1 LQEITSDILPQILQI
16 SADIKEIHL
25 CDIMGKRDLETCFSP
40 ALYEPERHAGSIIVI
55 IDILRATSAI
65 CTAFENGASSIIPVA
80 TVPEARDYKE
90 RGYLVAAERDGYVLD
105 FADFGNS
112 PFNFTREKV
121 AGKTIV
127 YSTTNGTGI
136 IRLASSA
143 GKIVI
148 GSFLNIS
155 SLSRW
160 ISDQNNDVVLFCA
173 GWKNRFNLEDTI
185 CAGAIAEKL
194 LFTSLYSTICD
205 STHASLDLWS
215 LAKDDP
221 IGYIEKA
228 AQRSRLRDKKLD
240 DCISFCLTADY
251 TQMIPVIKDG
261 VLVSM

>member
-1 LQEITSDILPQILQI
+1 
-16 SADIKEIHL
+16 
-25 CDIMGKRDLETCFSP
+25 MRKRNLDTCFSP

-65 CTAFENGASSIIPVA
+65 CTAFEHGVSSIIPVA
-80 TVPEARDYKE
+80 TVAEARDFKE

-112 PFNFTREKV
+112 PFNFTSDKV

-136 IRLASSA
+136 IKLASSA
-143 GKIVI
+143 DKIVI
-148 GSFLNIS
+148 GSFLNLG
-155 SLSRW
+155 SLSKW
-160 ISDQNNDVVLFCA
+160 ISGQDKDVVLFCA
-173 GWKNRFNLEDTI
+173 GWKNRFNLEDSI

-194 LFTSLYSTICD
+194 MSTSLYSTICD
-205 STHASLDLWS
+205 STVAALDLWS
-215 LAKDDP
+215 LAKDDL

-240 DCISFCLTADY
+240 ECIGFCLTADY
-251 TQMIPVIKDG
+251 TQKIPVIKDG
-261 VLVSM
+261 VLVSIEQ